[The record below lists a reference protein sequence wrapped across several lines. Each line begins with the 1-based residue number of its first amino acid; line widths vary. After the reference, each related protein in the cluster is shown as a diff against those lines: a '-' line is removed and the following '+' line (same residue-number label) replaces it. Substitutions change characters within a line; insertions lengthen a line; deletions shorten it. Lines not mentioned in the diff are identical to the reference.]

1 MSEEPLTFN
10 QAVAGI
16 AEFIEIAI
24 HTILYV
30 RQIYPPDLFIRRK
43 KYDTPVFQ
51 SRHPALN
58 EYIAGAVKALEDE
71 MTQGAVE
78 KVVVVIKNKEHV
90 PMERFIFSIE
100 NMVEVPS
107 FNKGAKLRIDGAMT
121 ASSLTQYFRSFLIKL
136 SMVECQLGQ
145 MYLGGAAFSRPI
157 LSTASRTADNVSF
170 AILLELRDD
179 AAPQD
184 DPPPWIPADTQQTT
198 AGASEKAELHMIRA
212 VNTGVVN
219 LSLAVQESGEKVRL
233 ERERLKQERLKA
245 RKAAE
250 SKRLKDSNNVPKDPS
265 DGQKDPSDVQR
276 DPSGVQRDPSGVQK
290 DPSDVQKELE
300 NVQKD
305 PSNVQPE

>member
-58 EYIAGAVKALEDE
+58 EYIAGAVKAVEDE

-100 NMVEVPS
+100 NMIEVPS

-121 ASSLTQYFRSFLIKL
+121 ASSLTQYFRSFLTKL

-145 MYLGGAAFSRPI
+145 MYLG
-157 LSTASRTADNVSF
+157 DNVSF

-265 DGQKDPSDVQR
+265 DGQKDPSDVQ
-276 DPSGVQRDPSGVQK
+276 K
-290 DPSDVQKELE
+290 DLE